1 MLFMVVPVVWK
12 YKTMSMNDAPRSER
26 LHIALFG
33 RRNAGKSSLI
43 NALTGQQTALVSDVP
58 GTTTDPVMKSMEI
71 LPLGP
76 CVLIDTAGFD
86 DSGKVGDL
94 RTERTREVI
103 KQTDI
108 AIIVTDDISLDDEAA
123 WAGLLKQANVP
134 FVAVLNKV
142 DLMPEVS
149 STLLADTAKRLGC
162 DVVPVSALHGT
173 GLDLLRKTLAGLM
186 PENEKQSLTGNLAKP
201 GDTVLLVM
209 PQDPQAPK
217 GRLILPQV
225 QTLRDLM
232 DKGCI
237 AMCCTTEGIDQAF
250 ASLRDPPHLIITD
263 SQVFDIVEQKIPKS
277 HAYANETDE
286 TDETDTPRKGAKP
299 LRKKDASRL
308 SALAW
313 GHADEM
319 HEPLLTSFSVLMA
332 AHKGDINYFVE
343 SAPAI
348 DRLTEQSRVLIAE
361 ACTHAPLAEDIGREK
376 IPRLLRKRVG
386 QGLTVNI
393 VAGKDFPDD
402 VRGYDLVIHC
412 GGCMFNRKFMLSRVE
427 QCRAQ
432 GVPMTNYG
440 ITIAHVKGILDK
452 VSLPH

>member
-1 MLFMVVPVVWK
+1 MADQAFNRTPQ
-12 YKTMSMNDAPRSER
+12 SER
-26 LHIALFG
+26 VHIALFG
-33 RRNAGKSSLI
+33 RRNAGKSSLV
-43 NALTGQQTALVSDVP
+43 NALTGQQIAIVSDVP
-58 GTTTDPVMKSMEI
+58 GTTTDPVSKSMEI

-108 AIIVTDDISLDDEAA
+108 AIIVTDATSLEDEAR
-123 WAGLLKQANVP
+123 WAALLKQANVP

-142 DLMPEVS
+142 DLMQEVP
-149 STLLADTAKRLGC
+149 STLLAAMAKRLGC
-162 DVVPVSALHGT
+162 DVVPVSAINGT
-173 GLDLLRKTLAGLM
+173 GLDLLRKTLASLM
-186 PENEKQSLTGNLAKP
+186 PESGNQSLTGKLAQA

-232 DKGCI
+232 DKRCI
-237 AMCCTTEGIDQAF
+237 AMCCTTEDIDRTLA
-250 ASLRDPPHLIITD
+250 ALNEPPRLIITD
-263 SQVFDIVEQKIPKS
+263 SQVFDIVEQK
-277 HAYANETDE
+277 
-286 TDETDTPRKGAKP
+286 KP
-299 LRKKDASRL
+299 AESK
-308 SALAW
+308 
-313 GHADEM
+313 
-319 HEPLLTSFSVLMA
+319 LTSFSVLMA
-332 AHKGDINYFVE
+332 AHKGDIGYFVE

-348 DRLTEQSRVLIAE
+348 DRLSEQSRVLIAE

-376 IPRLLRKRVG
+376 IPRMLRQRVG
-386 QGLTVNI
+386 QGLKIDI
-393 VAGKDFPDD
+393 VAGKDFPNDLT
-402 VRGYDLVIHC
+402 GYDLVIHC
-412 GGCMFNRKFMLSRVE
+412 GGCMFNRRFMLQRVE

-440 ITIAHVKGILDK
+440 IAIAHIKSILGK
-452 VSLPH
+452 VSLP

>member
-1 MLFMVVPVVWK
+1 MADQGF
-12 YKTMSMNDAPRSER
+12 NRAPQSER

-43 NALTGQQTALVSDVP
+43 NALTGQQIALVSDVP
-58 GTTTDPVMKSMEI
+58 GTTTDPVIKSMEI

-108 AIIVTDDISLDDEAA
+108 AILVTDGISLDDEVA

-134 FVAVLNKV
+134 YVAVLNKV
-142 DLMPEVS
+142 DMMQEVP
-149 STLLADTAKRLGC
+149 STLLTNMAKQLGC
-162 DVVPVSALHGT
+162 DIIPVSAKNGT

-186 PENEKQSLTGNLAKP
+186 PESGNLSLTGSLVQA

-237 AMCCTTEGIDQAF
+237 AICCTTEDIDRTLA
-250 ASLRDPPHLIITD
+250 ALREPPRLIITD
-263 SQVFDIVEQKIPKS
+263 SQVFDIVEQKRP
-277 HAYANETDE
+277 AN
-286 TDETDTPRKGAKP
+286 
-299 LRKKDASRL
+299 S
-308 SALAW
+308 
-313 GHADEM
+313 
-319 HEPLLTSFSVLMA
+319 LLTSFSVLMA
-332 AHKGDINYFVE
+332 AHKGEIRFFVR
-343 SAPAI
+343 SAMAI

-376 IPRLLRKRVG
+376 IPRMLRQRVG
-386 QGLTVNI
+386 QGLTVDI
-393 VAGKDFPDD
+393 VAGKDFPKDLTS
-402 VRGYDLVIHC
+402 YDLVIHC
-412 GGCMFNRKFMLSRVE
+412 GGCMFNRKFMLSRID
-427 QCRAQ
+427 QCRHQ
-432 GVPMTNYG
+432 GTPMTNYG
-440 ITIAHVKGILDK
+440 ITIAHLKGILDK
-452 VSLPH
+452 VSLP

>member
-1 MLFMVVPVVWK
+1 MVEK
-12 YKTMSMNDAPRSER
+12 GNSLNSAPRSER

-108 AIIVTDDISLDDEAA
+108 AIIVTDGFSLDDEAA
-123 WAGLLKQANVP
+123 WTALLKQANVP
-134 FVAVLNKV
+134 YVALLNKV
-142 DLMPEVS
+142 DLLPEVP
-149 STLLADTAKRLGC
+149 STLLTDMAKRLGC
-162 DVVPVSALHGT
+162 DVIPVSALKGT
-173 GLDLLRKTLAGLM
+173 GLDLVRKTLAGLM
-186 PENEKQSLTGNLAKP
+186 PENEKQSLTGRLAQA

-237 AMCCTTEGIDQAF
+237 ATCCTTQGMEQAL
-250 ASLRDPPHLIITD
+250 ASLRRPPHLIITD
-263 SQVFDIVEQKIPKS
+263 SQVFDIVEQK
-277 HAYANETDE
+277 
-286 TDETDTPRKGAKP
+286 KP
-299 LRKKDASRL
+299 AQS
-308 SALAW
+308 
-313 GHADEM
+313 
-319 HEPLLTSFSVLMA
+319 LLTSFSVLMA
-332 AHKGDINYFVE
+332 AHKGDIQYFVE

-348 DRLTEQSRVLIAE
+348 NRLTEQSRVLIAE

-386 QGLTVNI
+386 QGLTVDI
-393 VAGKDFPDD
+393 VAGRDFPADLT
-402 VRGYDLVIHC
+402 GYDLVIHC
-412 GGCMFNRKFMLSRVE
+412 GGCMFNRRFMLQRVE

-440 ITIAHVKGILDK
+440 ITIAHIKGILDK
-452 VSLPH
+452 VSLP

>member
-1 MLFMVVPVVWK
+1 MVD
-12 YKTMSMNDAPRSER
+12 NAFNRAPQSER

-43 NALTGQQTALVSDVP
+43 NALTGQQVALVSDVP

-108 AIIVTDDISLDDEAA
+108 AIIVTDGTSLDDEAS
-123 WAGLLKQANVP
+123 WAVSLKQADVP

-142 DLMPEVS
+142 DLMNEVPT
-149 STLLADTAKRLGC
+149 TLLADIAKRLGC
-162 DVVPVSALHGT
+162 DAIPVSAINGT
-173 GLDLLRKTLAGLM
+173 GLDLLRNTLAGLM
-186 PENEKQSLTGNLAKP
+186 PESEKQSLTGNLAQA

-232 DKGCI
+232 DKRCI
-237 AMCCTTEGIDQAF
+237 AICCTTEDIDSTLA
-250 ASLRDPPHLIITD
+250 ALKEPPRLIITD
-263 SQVFDIVEQKIPKS
+263 SQVFDIVEKK
-277 HAYANETDE
+277 
-286 TDETDTPRKGAKP
+286 KP
-299 LRKKDASRL
+299 E
-308 SALAW
+308 
-313 GHADEM
+313 GC
-319 HEPLLTSFSVLMA
+319 LLTSFSVLMA
-332 AHKGDINYFVE
+332 AHKGDIRFFVR
-343 SAPAI
+343 SAMAI

-361 ACTHAPLAEDIGREK
+361 ACTHAPLAEDIGRVK
-376 IPRLLRKRVG
+376 IPRLLRQRVG
-386 QGLTVNI
+386 DGLGIDI
-393 VAGKDFPDD
+393 VAGKDFPKD
-402 VRGYDLVIHC
+402 VTGYDLVIHC
-412 GGCMFNRKFMLSRVE
+412 GGCMFNSKFMLSRVM
-427 QCRAQ
+427 QCRRQ
-432 GVPMTNYG
+432 GTPMTNYG
-440 ITIAHVKGILDK
+440 ITIAHIKGILGK
-452 VSLPH
+452 VSLP

>member
-1 MLFMVVPVVWK
+1 MIKNGSAFNE
-12 YKTMSMNDAPRSER
+12 TPRSER
-26 LHIALFG
+26 VHIALFG

-43 NALTGQQTALVSDVP
+43 NALTGQQIALVSDVP

-108 AIIVTDDISLDDEAA
+108 AIIVTDGTSLDDEAA
-123 WAGLLKQANVP
+123 WAKQLKQANVP
-134 FVAVLNKV
+134 YVAVLNKV
-142 DLMPEVS
+142 DLMTEVP
-149 STLLADTAKRLGC
+149 STLLADIAKRLGC
-162 DVVPVSALHGT
+162 DIVPVSALNGT
-173 GLDLLRKTLAGLM
+173 GLDLLRQTLVGLM
-186 PENEKQSLTGNLAKP
+186 PENGKQSLTGGLVQA
-201 GDTVLLVM
+201 GDTALLVM

-232 DKGCI
+232 DKRCI
-237 AMCCTTEGIDQAF
+237 AICCTTEDIDRTLA
-250 ASLRDPPHLIITD
+250 ALREPPRLIITD
-263 SQVFDIVEQKIPKS
+263 SQVFDIVEQK
-277 HAYANETDE
+277 
-286 TDETDTPRKGAKP
+286 KP
-299 LRKKDASRL
+299 AESK
-308 SALAW
+308 
-313 GHADEM
+313 
-319 HEPLLTSFSVLMA
+319 LTSFSVLMA
-332 AHKGDINYFVE
+332 AHKGDISYFVE
-343 SAPAI
+343 SAQAI
-348 DRLTEQSRVLIAE
+348 DHLTEQSRVLIAE

-376 IPRLLRKRVG
+376 IPRMLRQRVG

-393 VAGKDFPDD
+393 VAGKDFPKDLT
-402 VRGYDLVIHC
+402 GYDLVIHC

-427 QCRAQ
+427 QCRTQ

-440 ITIAHVKGILDK
+440 ITIAHIKGILGK
-452 VSLPH
+452 VSLP

>member
-1 MLFMVVPVVWK
+1 MDR
-12 YKTMSMNDAPRSER
+12 TPRSER
-26 LHIALFG
+26 VHIALFG
-33 RRNAGKSSLI
+33 RRNVGKSSLI

-71 LPLGP
+71 QPLGP

-94 RTERTREVI
+94 RSERTREVI
-103 KQTDI
+103 KQTDL
-108 AIIVTDDISLDDEAA
+108 AIIVTDGSSLNDEAA
-123 WAGLLKQANVP
+123 WAGQLKQANVP

-142 DLMPEVS
+142 DLMPEAPT
-149 STLLADTAKRLGC
+149 TLLADIAKRLGC
-162 DVVPVSALHGT
+162 DVVPVSALQGT

-186 PENEKQSLTGNLAKP
+186 PESEKQTLTGNLAHT

-237 AMCCTTEGIDQAF
+237 AMCCTTEGIDQAL
-250 ASLRDPPHLIITD
+250 ASLREPPDLIITD
-263 SQVFDIVEQKIPKS
+263 SQVFDIVERKIPKTHT
-277 HAYANETDE
+277 HADKTDETNETDE
-286 TDETDTPRKGAKP
+286 TKNTRTCENNEKT
-299 LRKKDASRL
+299 KKK
-308 SALAW
+308 
-313 GHADEM
+313 EK
-319 HEPLLTSFSVLMA
+319 PLLTSFSVLMA
-332 AHKGDINYFVE
+332 AHKGDIHYFVE
-343 SAPAI
+343 SAAAI

-361 ACTHAPLAEDIGREK
+361 ACTHAPLPEDIGREK
-376 IPRLLRKRVG
+376 IPRMLRQRVG
-386 QGLTVNI
+386 QGLTIDI
-393 VAGKDFPDD
+393 VAGKDFPEDLT
-402 VRGYDLVIHC
+402 GYDLVIHC
-412 GGCMFNRKFMLSRVE
+412 GACMFNRKFMLSRVE

-452 VSLPH
+452 VSLP

>member
-1 MLFMVVPVVWK
+1 MVNQSLNSTPQ
-12 YKTMSMNDAPRSER
+12 SER

-43 NALTGQQTALVSDVP
+43 NALTGQQIALVSDMP

-86 DSGKVGDL
+86 DTGKVGDL
-94 RTERTREVI
+94 RVERTREVI

-108 AIIVTDDISLDDEAA
+108 AIIVTDASSLDDEMR

-134 FVAVLNKV
+134 YVTVLNKV
-142 DLMPEVS
+142 DLMKEVP
-149 STLLADTAKRLGC
+149 STQLADMAKRLGC
-162 DVVPVSALHGT
+162 DVIPISALNGT
-173 GLDLLRKTLAGLM
+173 GLDQLRQTLAGLM
-186 PENEKQSLTGNLAKP
+186 PESDKQSLTGGLAQK

-237 AMCCTTEGIDQAF
+237 AVCCTTEDIDS
-250 ASLRDPPHLIITD
+250 SLAALREPPRLIITD
-263 SQVFDIVEQKIPKS
+263 SQVFDIVEKK
-277 HAYANETDE
+277 
-286 TDETDTPRKGAKP
+286 KP
-299 LRKKDASRL
+299 VGS
-308 SALAW
+308 
-313 GHADEM
+313 
-319 HEPLLTSFSVLMA
+319 LLTSFSVLMA
-332 AHKGDINYFVE
+332 AHKGDIRFFVR
-343 SAPAI
+343 SAMAI
-348 DRLTEQSRVLIAE
+348 DRMTEQSRVLIAE

-376 IPRLLRKRVG
+376 IPRMLRQRIG
-386 QGLTVNI
+386 QGLTVDI
-393 VAGKDFPDD
+393 VAGKDFPED
-402 VRGYDLVIHC
+402 VTSYDLVIHC

-427 QCRAQ
+427 QCRRQ
-432 GVPMTNYG
+432 GTPMTNYG
-440 ITIAHVKGILDK
+440 ITIAHIKGILDK
-452 VSLPH
+452 VTLP

>member
-1 MLFMVVPVVWK
+1 MVVNGLNN
-12 YKTMSMNDAPRSER
+12 TPRSER

-43 NALTGQQTALVSDVP
+43 NALTGQQIAIVSDVA
-58 GTTTDPVMKSMEI
+58 GTTTDPVSKSMEI

-86 DSGKVGDL
+86 DSGAVGDL

-108 AIIVTDDISLDDEAA
+108 AILVTDGTTLDDEVA
-123 WAGLLKQANVP
+123 WATLLKQANVP
-134 FVAVLNKV
+134 YVAALNKV
-142 DLMPEVS
+142 DLMPEVP
-149 STLLADTAKRLGC
+149 STLLTDMAKRLGC
-162 DVVPVSALHGT
+162 DVIPVSAMNGT
-173 GLDLLRKTLAGLM
+173 GLDVLRSTLAGLM
-186 PENEKQSLTGNLAKP
+186 PESGKQSLTGNLAQA

-237 AMCCTTEGIDQAF
+237 AICCTTEDIDRALS
-250 ASLRDPPHLIITD
+250 SLHEPPHLIITD
-263 SQVFDIVEQKIPKS
+263 SQVFDIVEKK
-277 HAYANETDE
+277 
-286 TDETDTPRKGAKP
+286 KP
-299 LRKKDASRL
+299 E
-308 SALAW
+308 
-313 GHADEM
+313 GT
-319 HEPLLTSFSVLMA
+319 LLTSFSVLMA
-332 AHKGDINYFVE
+332 AHKGDTRFFVR
-343 SAPAI
+343 SAMTI

-376 IPRLLRKRVG
+376 IPRMLRQRVG
-386 QGLTVNI
+386 QGLTVDI
-393 VAGKDFPDD
+393 VAGKDFPPD
-402 VRGYDLVIHC
+402 VTSYDLVIHC

-427 QCRAQ
+427 QCRRQ
-432 GVPMTNYG
+432 GTPMTNYG
-440 ITIAHVKGILDK
+440 ITIAHIKGILGK
-452 VSLPH
+452 VSLP

>member
-1 MLFMVVPVVWK
+1 MVEK
-12 YKTMSMNDAPRSER
+12 GNSLNSAPSSER

-108 AIIVTDDISLDDEAA
+108 AIIVTDGSSLDDEAA
-123 WAGLLKQANVP
+123 WTALLKQANVP
-134 FVAVLNKV
+134 YVALLNKV
-142 DLMPEVS
+142 DLLPEVP
-149 STLLADTAKRLGC
+149 STLLTDMAKRLGC
-162 DVVPVSALHGT
+162 DIIPVSALKGT
-173 GLDLLRKTLAGLM
+173 GLDLVRKTLAGLM
-186 PENEKQSLTGNLAKP
+186 PENEKQSLTGRLAQA

-237 AMCCTTEGIDQAF
+237 ATCCTTQGMEQAL
-250 ASLRDPPHLIITD
+250 ASLRRPPHLIITD
-263 SQVFDIVEQKIPKS
+263 SQVFDIVEQK
-277 HAYANETDE
+277 
-286 TDETDTPRKGAKP
+286 KP
-299 LRKKDASRL
+299 AQS
-308 SALAW
+308 
-313 GHADEM
+313 
-319 HEPLLTSFSVLMA
+319 LLTSFSVLMA
-332 AHKGDINYFVE
+332 AHKGDIQYFVE

-348 DRLTEQSRVLIAE
+348 NRLTEQSRVLIAE

-386 QGLTVNI
+386 QGLTVDI
-393 VAGKDFPDD
+393 VAGRDFPADLT
-402 VRGYDLVIHC
+402 GYDLVIHC
-412 GGCMFNRKFMLSRVE
+412 GGCMFNRRFMLQRVE

-440 ITIAHVKGILDK
+440 ITIAHIKGILDK
-452 VSLPH
+452 VSLP

>member
-1 MLFMVVPVVWK
+1 MVNQSLNSTPQ
-12 YKTMSMNDAPRSER
+12 SER

-43 NALTGQQTALVSDVP
+43 NALTGQQIALVSDMP

-86 DSGKVGDL
+86 DTGTVGDL
-94 RTERTREVI
+94 RVERTREVI

-108 AIIVTDDISLDDEAA
+108 AIIVTDASSLDDEMR

-134 FVAVLNKV
+134 YVTVLNKV
-142 DLMPEVS
+142 DLMKEVP
-149 STLLADTAKRLGC
+149 STLLADMAKRLSC
-162 DVVPVSALHGT
+162 DVIPISALNGT
-173 GLDLLRKTLAGLM
+173 GLEVLRQTLAGLM
-186 PENEKQSLTGNLAKP
+186 PESDKRSLTGGLAQK

-237 AMCCTTEGIDQAF
+237 AVCCTTEDIDS
-250 ASLRDPPHLIITD
+250 SLAALREPPRLIITD
-263 SQVFDIVEQKIPKS
+263 SQVFDIVEKK
-277 HAYANETDE
+277 
-286 TDETDTPRKGAKP
+286 KP
-299 LRKKDASRL
+299 AGS
-308 SALAW
+308 
-313 GHADEM
+313 
-319 HEPLLTSFSVLMA
+319 LLTSFSVLMA
-332 AHKGDINYFVE
+332 AHKGDIRFFVR
-343 SAPAI
+343 SAMAI
-348 DRLTEQSRVLIAE
+348 DRMTEQSRVLIAE

-376 IPRLLRKRVG
+376 IPRMLRQRIG
-386 QGLTVNI
+386 QGLTVDI
-393 VAGKDFPDD
+393 VAGKDFPED
-402 VRGYDLVIHC
+402 VTSYDLVIHC

-427 QCRAQ
+427 QCRRQ
-432 GVPMTNYG
+432 GTPMTNYG
-440 ITIAHVKGILDK
+440 ITIAHIKGILDK
-452 VSLPH
+452 VSPP

>member
-1 MLFMVVPVVWK
+1 M
-12 YKTMSMNDAPRSER
+12 
-26 LHIALFG
+26 HIALFG

-43 NALTGQQTALVSDVP
+43 NALTRQQVALVSDVP
-58 GTTTDPVMKSMEI
+58 GTTTDPVLKSMEI

-108 AIIVTDDISLDDEAA
+108 AIIVTDASSLDDEMR

-134 FVAVLNKV
+134 YVAVLNKV
-142 DLMPEVS
+142 DLMSEVPM
-149 STLLADTAKRLGC
+149 TLLADMAKRLGC
-162 DVVPVSALHGT
+162 DVIPVSALKGT
-173 GLDLLRKTLAGLM
+173 GLDQLRQTLAGLM
-186 PENEKQSLTGNLAKP
+186 PEDGNQSLTGGLAQK

-237 AMCCTTEGIDQAF
+237 AVCCTTEDIDS
-250 ASLRDPPHLIITD
+250 SLAALREPPRLIITD
-263 SQVFDIVEQKIPKS
+263 SQVFDIVEKK
-277 HAYANETDE
+277 
-286 TDETDTPRKGAKP
+286 KP
-299 LRKKDASRL
+299 AGS
-308 SALAW
+308 
-313 GHADEM
+313 
-319 HEPLLTSFSVLMA
+319 LLTSFSVLMA
-332 AHKGDINYFVE
+332 AHKGDIRFFVR
-343 SAPAI
+343 SAMAI
-348 DRLTEQSRVLIAE
+348 DRMTEQSRVLIAE

-376 IPRLLRKRVG
+376 IPSMLRQRIG
-386 QGLTVNI
+386 QGLTVDI
-393 VAGKDFPDD
+393 VAGKDFPEDITS
-402 VRGYDLVIHC
+402 YDLVIHC

-427 QCRAQ
+427 QCRRQ
-432 GVPMTNYG
+432 GTPMTNYG
-440 ITIAHVKGILDK
+440 ITIAHLKGILDK
-452 VSLPH
+452 VSLP

>member
-1 MLFMVVPVVWK
+1 M
-12 YKTMSMNDAPRSER
+12 SER

-33 RRNAGKSSLI
+33 RRNVGKSSLI
-43 NALTGQQTALVSDVP
+43 NALTGQQIAIVSDVA
-58 GTTTDPVMKSMEI
+58 GTTTDPVSKSMEI

-86 DSGKVGDL
+86 DTGEVGIL
-94 RTERTREVI
+94 RTERTRDVI
-103 KQTDI
+103 KQADI
-108 AIIVTDDISLDDEAA
+108 AILVTDGATLDKEVA
-123 WAGLLKQANVP
+123 WAALLKQANVP

-142 DLMPEVS
+142 DLMHGVP
-149 STLLADTAKRLGC
+149 STLLTDIAKRLGC
-162 DVVPVSALHGT
+162 DAIPVSAKNGE
-173 GLDLLRKTLAGLM
+173 GLDLLRNTLAGLM
-186 PENEKQSLTGNLAKP
+186 PESGPQSLTGHLAKA

-232 DKGCI
+232 DKGCVAI
-237 AMCCTTEGIDQAF
+237 CCTTEDIDHTLA
-250 ASLRDPPHLIITD
+250 ALKEPPHLIITD
-263 SQVFDIVEQKIPKS
+263 SQVFDIVAQKRPAES
-277 HAYANETDE
+277 Q
-286 TDETDTPRKGAKP
+286 
-299 LRKKDASRL
+299 
-308 SALAW
+308 
-313 GHADEM
+313 
-319 HEPLLTSFSVLMA
+319 LTSFSVLMA
-332 AHKGDINYFVE
+332 AHKGDIGYFVD

-376 IPRLLRKRVG
+376 IPRMLRQRVG
-386 QGLTVNI
+386 QELTVDI
-393 VAGKDFPDD
+393 VAGKDFPSD
-402 VRGYDLVIHC
+402 VTGYDLVIHC

-440 ITIAHVKGILDK
+440 ITIAHLKGILTK
-452 VSLPH
+452 VSIP

>member
-1 MLFMVVPVVWK
+1 MAESENSFNR
-12 YKTMSMNDAPRSER
+12 TPRSER

-94 RTERTREVI
+94 RAERTREVI

-108 AIIVTDDISLDDEAA
+108 AIIVTDGTSLDDEAT
-123 WAGLLKQANVP
+123 WATLLKQANVP
-134 FVAVLNKV
+134 YVAVLNKV
-142 DLMPEVS
+142 DLMTEIP
-149 STLLADTAKRLGC
+149 TPLLADMAKRLGC
-162 DVVPVSALHGT
+162 DAIPVSALNGT
-173 GLDLLRKTLAGLM
+173 GLDLLRNTLAGLM
-186 PENEKQSLTGNLAKP
+186 PEDKKQSLTGSLAQA

-232 DKGCI
+232 DKRCI
-237 AMCCTTEGIDQAF
+237 AICCTTEDIDSTL
-250 ASLRDPPHLIITD
+250 ASLREPPHLIITD
-263 SQVFDIVEQKIPKS
+263 SQVFDIVEQK
-277 HAYANETDE
+277 
-286 TDETDTPRKGAKP
+286 KP
-299 LRKKDASRL
+299 AES
-308 SALAW
+308 
-313 GHADEM
+313 
-319 HEPLLTSFSVLMA
+319 LLTSFSVLMA
-332 AHKGDINYFVE
+332 AHKGDIRFFIR
-343 SAPAI
+343 SAMAI

-376 IPRLLRKRVG
+376 IPRMLRQRVG
-386 QGLTVNI
+386 QGLTVDI
-393 VAGKDFPDD
+393 VAGKDFPKDLTS
-402 VRGYDLVIHC
+402 YDLVIHC
-412 GGCMFNRKFMLSRVE
+412 GACMFNRKFMLSRIE
-427 QCRAQ
+427 QCRRQ
-432 GVPMTNYG
+432 GTPMTNYG
-440 ITIAHVKGILDK
+440 ITIAHLKGILPK
-452 VSLPH
+452 VSLP

>member
-1 MLFMVVPVVWK
+1 MKGSGL
-12 YKTMSMNDAPRSER
+12 NDTPRSER

-43 NALTGQQTALVSDVP
+43 NALTGQQIAIVSDEP

-108 AIIVTDDISLDDEAA
+108 AIIVTDGASLNDEAS
-123 WAGLLKQANVP
+123 WAAQLKQANVP
-134 FVAVLNKV
+134 YVAVLNKV
-142 DLMPEVS
+142 DLMQEVP
-149 STLLADTAKRLGC
+149 STLLADIAKRLGC
-162 DVVPVSALHGT
+162 DVIPVSALNGT
-173 GLDLLRKTLAGLM
+173 GLDQLRNTLAGLA
-186 PENEKQSLTGNLAKP
+186 PESGEQSLTGDLAHT

-237 AMCCTTEGIDQAF
+237 AICCTTEDIDRTLA
-250 ASLRDPPHLIITD
+250 ALKEPPHLIITD
-263 SQVFDIVEQKIPKS
+263 SQVFDIVEQK
-277 HAYANETDE
+277 
-286 TDETDTPRKGAKP
+286 KP
-299 LRKKDASRL
+299 AES
-308 SALAW
+308 
-313 GHADEM
+313 
-319 HEPLLTSFSVLMA
+319 LLTSFSVLMA
-332 AHKGDINYFVE
+332 AHKGDIRFFVR
-343 SAPAI
+343 SDMAI

-376 IPRLLRKRVG
+376 IPRMLRQRVG
-386 QGLTVNI
+386 QGLTVDI
-393 VAGKDFPDD
+393 VAGKDFPKDLTS
-402 VRGYDLVIHC
+402 YDLVIHC
-412 GGCMFNRKFMLSRVE
+412 GACMFNRKFMLSRID
-427 QCRAQ
+427 QCRRQ
-432 GVPMTNYG
+432 GTPMTNYG

-452 VSLPH
+452 VSLP